1 MAIHDRI
8 MGIFYSMLAEDRSI
22 LARIFLFYDGH
33 GERTRP
39 RDFLSTS

>member
-1 MAIHDRI
+1 

-39 RDFLSTS
+39 RDFIYVVITSPYL